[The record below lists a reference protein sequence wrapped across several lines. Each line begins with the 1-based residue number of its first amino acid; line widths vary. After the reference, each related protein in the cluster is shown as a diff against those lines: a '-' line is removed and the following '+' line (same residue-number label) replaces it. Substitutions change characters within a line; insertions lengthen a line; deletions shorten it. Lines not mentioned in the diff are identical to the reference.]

1 MYSKAN
7 HGFIPQY
14 ILPLR
19 IMSLCLH
26 SVRNISLSWRVIML
40 NGLSQGALKWYSRL
54 YRNQGSL
61 LFGPGPLDW
70 GEQIVVITGGISSA

>member
-1 MYSKAN
+1 
-7 HGFIPQY
+7 
-14 ILPLR
+14 
-19 IMSLCLH
+19 
-26 SVRNISLSWRVIML
+26 ML

>member
-1 MYSKAN
+1 
-7 HGFIPQY
+7 
-14 ILPLR
+14 
-19 IMSLCLH
+19 
-26 SVRNISLSWRVIML
+26 ML

-70 GEQIVVITGGISSA
+70 GEQIVVITGGISSAEHQK